1 MSQAREGGGG
11 LRARFTAAERR
22 AKVKDALRLFKQL
35 VEAGEIPR
43 SDGSPEGES
52 AERKVRQRPD
62 AIRRANME
70 EPHRKVHTGGRA
82 VVRAAA

>member
-1 MSQAREGGGG
+1 V
-11 LRARFTAAERR
+11 RARHAPRARSRSRRCRSSRGSGGRAA
-22 AKVKDALRLFKQL
+22 A
-35 VEAGEIPR
+35 
-43 SDGSPEGES
+43 SGSPHVALYLFELGS
-52 AERKVRQRPD
+52 LALTDPTGKGDFHGDFD